1 MCLSE
6 NTENALYPPKN
17 EGCPPPL
24 WIFLTPSLSSVS
36 HKLGKLMVIGMLANQ
51 AEWYPN
57 FIKFLN
63 LKISTSFLI
72 LTKAQVQCMPIIF
85 KAKWGF
91 RHLLSVF

>member
-24 WIFLTPSLSSVS
+24 DFLTPSLSFVS

-51 AEWYPN
+51 AEWYLN
-57 FIKFLN
+57 FIKFTN